1 MEHQGTH
8 IVTSLSNSAFPD
20 TMDRQNPELMS
31 QSAMSSSAQGFARQQ
46 SSGFVPSVQPSSD
59 YSMGNQSSDSM
70 APLIVSSSIRGT
82 MGQQSS
88 EFTHH
93 STTPSC
99 STQYR
104 MPQQSSTELMAPST
118 STSSDQSVVEGR
130 ECFYNREQAAVEYSR
145 MHARY
150 GNHLLSQLNFWKQ
163 AFTNLQAAYGQ
174 LQTDHTALLT
184 RYELAISHNIDAGPI
199 IMENMALKRRLAS
212 IEWGSQVQNGAIQP
226 GQTEGFPNTNDATPI
241 DDDSDCSD
249 YSDYSCPDDSCR
261 EYTC

>member
-1 MEHQGTH
+1 
-8 IVTSLSNSAFPD
+8 
-20 TMDRQNPELMS
+20 
-31 QSAMSSSAQGFARQQ
+31 
-46 SSGFVPSVQPSSD
+46 
-59 YSMGNQSSDSM
+59 
-70 APLIVSSSIRGT
+70 
-82 MGQQSS
+82 
-88 EFTHH
+88 
-93 STTPSC
+93 
-99 STQYR
+99 
-104 MPQQSSTELMAPST
+104 MAPST
-118 STSSDQSVVEGR
+118 STSSDRGVVEER
-130 ECFYNREQAAVEYSR
+130 ESHHPPSHPSMTIDLNTLQGFYNREQAAVEYSR

-261 EYTC
+261 